1 MQQRHRVKSNNFM
14 NTSPETSLSK
24 CQQLMDERGWDLCI
38 VATPVNIFY
47 LLGYIINGYVVIRR
61 GESEPWLFVRRPAGL
76 KGDRVRYFRKPE
88 EMPALMGVEPGGV
101 QKIALELDTL
111 SYAEVQ
117 RVAACFAGA
126 AVENADTM
134 LRQARSVK
142 MESELA
148 WIRQCG
154 RTYCEAF
161 RAVPEL
167 YRPGMSDHEF
177 ALAFE
182 ALLRRKGHIG
192 IFRTFGVKM
201 ESFMG
206 SSILVGDNADAGSP
220 YDFALGGAGMSPMLP
235 VGDNGTVLREGQ
247 TMMVDGGGCF
257 GPYMTDMTRV
267 FALGVLPEL
276 AIRAHECSVEIHRRF
291 RAEVKAG
298 ASCAD
303 LYNHALAYVREQGLE
318 SYFMGHQQQASF
330 IGHGVGLQI
339 NELPVL
345 FGRSKEFLQ
354 SGMVVALEPKFVIP
368 GVGAVGVENTYIIH
382 SDGVECV
389 TAEAP
394 EEIVYL

>member
-1 MQQRHRVKSNNFM
+1 MQ
-14 NTSPETSLSK
+14 
-24 CQQLMDERGWDLCI
+24 ERGIDLLV

-47 LLGYIINGYVVIRR
+47 LLGYIINGYVVVRKD
-61 GESEPWLFVRRPAGL
+61 EEEPWLFVRRPAGL
-76 KGDRVRYFRKPE
+76 KGERVVYFRKPE
-88 EMPALMGVEPGGV
+88 EMSALMSLDVSEVGSV
-101 QKIALELDTL
+101 AMELDTL

-117 RVAACFAGA
+117 RLAACFPASK
-126 AVENADTM
+126 VENGDTV
-134 LRQARSVK
+134 LRTARAVK
-142 MESELA
+142 MEQELE
-148 WIRQCG
+148 WIRSCG

-167 YRPGMSDHEF
+167 YKAGMSDHEF

-206 SSILVGDNADAGSP
+206 SSILVGDNADAASP
-220 YDFALGGAGMSPMLP
+220 YDFALGGAGMTPMLP

-267 FALGVLPEL
+267 FALGTLPEL
-276 AIRAHECSVEIHRRF
+276 ALKAHECSVEIHRRF

-303 LYNHALAYVREQGLE
+303 LYNNALAYVREQGLE
-318 SYFMGHQQQASF
+318 AYFMGHLQQAAF

-345 FGRSKEFLQ
+345 FGRSKEVLQ
-354 SGMVVALEPKFVIP
+354 PGMVVALEPKFVIP
-368 GVGAVGVENTYIIH
+368 GVGAVGIENTYIIH
-382 SDGVECV
+382 EEGVECV

-394 EEIVYL
+394 EEIVYLQAGNH